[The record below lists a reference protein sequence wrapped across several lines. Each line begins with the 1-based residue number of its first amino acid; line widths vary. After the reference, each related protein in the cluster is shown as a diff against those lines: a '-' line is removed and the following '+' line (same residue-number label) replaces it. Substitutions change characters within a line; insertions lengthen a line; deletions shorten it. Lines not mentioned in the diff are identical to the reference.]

1 MIRIMDVIGAR
12 MQNIGATY
20 AALGRHGDAL
30 AYLEKSLD
38 IVRRALPA
46 DDSIKSERC
55 AYFLNF

>member
-1 MIRIMDVIGAR
+1 MRVC
-12 MQNIGATY
+12 TY

-46 DDSIKSERC
+46 DDSIKSERY